1 MRSLCFLLDSRS
13 RLGTTEQRSAGEV
26 DPAYWTTRPGGV
38 FVKAL
43 PHFNRGYGNDSSSK
57 GQRPQESVTEA
68 PSAHSPSLSEVTL
81 RTLFNGP
88 RPPDPRPKTKAAVL
102 SSARM
107 GWRAARHQRS
117 AFVSSRTGRPGTP
130 GPSSAAGSRSA
141 RRAVQGRRR
150 DFEDVVYR
158 TVTLLAS
165 MIGSRRLTGAFGGA
179 ERSKLSVKLLGV
191 TIDSKVRSSSRSSVT
206 SVAWRRAGRRSCCD
220 WVSRVRFQGQGR
232 RALGVVGS
240 LLDSVGT
247 ALIAANSCAKARI
260 DSHRFASGRRTEV
273 KTIDPRFRP
282 TRSVFQA
289 IATFSVRSREF
300 VWPVLSVQIS
310 RTVTVCADA
319 PSAVPNNVHREIRVR
334 PANCVPSRIRTPT
347 RPGRSDPFE
356 GHGRCP
362 RPTAL

>member
-1 MRSLCFLLDSRS
+1 M
-13 RLGTTEQRSAGEV
+13 G
-26 DPAYWTTRPGGV
+26 
-38 FVKAL
+38 
-43 PHFNRGYGNDSSSK
+43 H
-57 GQRPQESVTEA
+57 RPQESVSEA

-102 SSARM
+102 SSARV

-158 TVTLLAS
+158 TVTLFAS
-165 MIGSRRLTGAFGGA
+165 MIASRRLMGAFGGA
-179 ERSKLSVKLLGV
+179 KRSKLSVKLLGV
-191 TIDSKVRSSSRSSVT
+191 KIDSKVRSSSRSSVT

-232 RALGVVGS
+232 RAWGVVGS

-260 DSHRFASGRRTEV
+260 DSHHRFASGRRTGV

-282 TRSVFQA
+282 TRSVLPGDRDLQ
-289 IATFSVRSREF
+289 RE
-300 VWPVLSVQIS
+300 VAG
-310 RTVTVCADA
+310 VCLAR
-319 PSAVPNNVHREIRVR
+319 AVGPDLAHRDGL
-334 PANCVPSRIRTPT
+334 C
-347 RPGRSDPFE
+347 
-356 GHGRCP
+356 
-362 RPTAL
+362 